1 MEAIIELSTKVSQCL
16 TYEECMNNVKD
27 AAKDRLFPNRLSSD
41 HDVLYVAE
49 ALERSYYVS

>member
-1 MEAIIELSTKVSQCL
+1 
-16 TYEECMNNVKD
+16 MNNAKD
-27 AAKDRLFPNRLSSD
+27 VAKDRLFPDSSSPD